1 MATNFKLKRSSVA
14 SKRPGLTN
22 LELGELALNTYDG
35 FLFTERNGLGITT
48 VANITPWYENYGAE
62 SIFYTNRV
70 GIGTTAVPAT
80 NQLLVKGGT
89 ETDRLNVTG
98 VSTVSD
104 EFRLKA
110 DNKSLFI
117 GAGDD
122 LTFFHD
128 GSNSYIKNTTGD
140 LLIMDTFHAY
150 MRGYTSDKSV
160 ALGFNNS
167 YKLRTTNTGITVT
180 GHVEPATDSLY
191 DLGSSSKYWRNLYV
205 DSITGGGGGVVIGD
219 DIITRNLKVTGIS
232 TFVGIITAS
241 ATENIIPFLYSNFSD
256 LPSATSY
263 HGAFAHVH
271 ARGKGYFAHAANW
284 YELVN
289 KELDGTIGVGTEQVR
304 VGVTTV
310 TDFNATGN
318 VTLGDADTD
327 NIVLNGEIN
336 SNVIPNT
343 NVTYDLGSTTKRW
356 KTLYTGSSTKIDS
369 DIVTR
374 NLSVTGLGTF
384 ANDVTFTGA
393 SYNAVWDQSDNAL
406 EFADNAKATFGDSQD
421 LQLYH
426 DGSQSIIQDAGTGQL
441 RISGENTV
449 AITNASG
456 TETYARFLKDSQV
469 ELFYDGTKR
478 FSTSGVGV
486 TVYNQLDTTNINASG
501 IITAVDGNFTGNVSI
516 AGTLTYQ
523 DVTNVDSIGI
533 ATARVG
539 LDVLSGGINAVG
551 IVTADGLDAI
561 GIQSGGVN
569 ITTGII
575 TAINFTGIG
584 NTVTYD
590 SSTKIVSVS
599 VGSAGAGGKFVENNT
614 GIHTLS
620 NVGIGTTNASDKLKV
635 LGDVAFTGA
644 LKVSPLGLSGSNGQF
659 LKSVGTGVTWSSFP
673 TARTVGL
680 QTATANQTSFS
691 FAYNVGFLDVYI
703 NGVKL
708 TTNEFTATNG
718 TSVVLTE
725 GAFVGDQVQF
735 ISFNTTAT
743 GSGGGSGISDIV
755 QDATPQLGG
764 NLDLNSKTINGS
776 GNIDYTG
783 NFKASGIATF
793 TGAIDANGDLDVD
806 GTTSLDHVDIVGFVT
821 VTSTSASDGR
831 IRIQGANQ
839 GQKIHLHRSST
850 SSVSIR
856 YQNNFGSLYAGLGD
870 GFNNDQ
876 RFVIGKNGT
885 LSSDPILQ
893 ASEQYNVI
901 VGTGITLSG
910 SNGNA
915 DFSGIVTAINV
926 SVASS
931 VTANKFYGDGS
942 ALTGISGSGGV
953 TVQDEGST
961 LSTQATTLNFVG
973 SGVVASGTGA
983 TKTITISGGG
993 GGGNAA
999 GFSTAGGNFTVNAGV
1014 TTVIDTFNI
1023 NTNTKLS
1030 EYTVHLE
1037 NVNGNIQ
1044 SQKVLVMN
1052 YGAGLGLT
1060 AYSSEYGIMF
1070 HPNQI
1075 ADIGVL
1081 VTAGICSLTATTKT
1095 GITGIT
1101 TFSLTRQ
1108 DQS

>member
-48 VANITPWYENYGAE
+48 VTNLTPWYENYGAG
-62 SIFYTNRV
+62 SIFYSNKV
-70 GIGTTAVPAT
+70 GIGTTAVPDT

-98 VSTVSD
+98 VTTVSTFNATGAATLNGNITLGD
-104 EFRLKA
+104 A
-110 DNKSLFI
+110 DTDNVVFN
-117 GAGDD
+117 AEV
-122 LTFFHD
+122 
-128 GSNSYIKNTTGD
+128 NSHIIPNT
-140 LLIMDTFHAY
+140 H
-150 MRGYTSDKSV
+150 
-160 ALGFNNS
+160 
-167 YKLRTTNTGITVT
+167 NT
-180 GHVEPATDSLY
+180 Y
-191 DLGSSSKYWRNLYV
+191 DLGSSSKQWRTIYFQNLV
-205 DSITGGGGGVVIGD
+205 SAPGGPGFYGD

-232 TFVGIITAS
+232 TFVGI
-241 ATENIIPFLYSNFSD
+241 ATFNNAIFHDDVTFNGIIDAPAAQHKIAALYNAFSD
-256 LPSATSY
+256 LPNAGTY
-263 HGAFAHVH
+263 HGMFAHVH

-310 TDFNATGN
+310 TTFNATGN
-318 VTLGDADTD
+318 VTLGDANTD
-327 NIVLNGEIN
+327 NVVFNAEVN
-336 SNVIPNT
+336 SNIIPNT
-343 NVTYDLGSTTKRW
+343 NIAYDLGS
-356 KTLYTGSSTKIDS
+356 STKKWGNLFINKITAGGGNTVIDD
-369 DIVTR
+369 DITTR
-374 NLSVTGLGTF
+374 NLSVTGLSTF
-384 ANDVTFTGA
+384 AQLVNIDGGGQANTFK
-393 SYNAVWDQSDNAL
+393 V
-406 EFADNAKATFGDSQD
+406 ED
-421 LQLYH
+421 LTAGRVVL
-426 DGSQSIIQDAGTGQL
+426 AGTGGEL
-441 RISGENTV
+441 EDSGNLTFNGSTLV
-449 AITNASG
+449 VTGDAT
-456 TETYARFLKDSQV
+456 
-469 ELFYDGTKR
+469 
-478 FSTSGVGV
+478 FS
-486 TVYNQLDTTNINASG
+486 
-501 IITAVDGNFTGNVSI
+501 GNVSI
-516 AGTLTYQ
+516 AGTLTKE
-523 DVTNVDSIGI
+523 DVTNIDSIGVV
-533 ATARVG
+533 TAR
-539 LDVLSGGINAVG
+539 SGIQG
-551 IVTADGLDAI
+551 I

-569 ITTGII
+569 ITTGIL
-575 TAINFTGIG
+575 TAINFTGTG

-599 VGSAGAGGKFVENNT
+599 VGGAGAGGKFVENNT

-644 LKVSPLGLSGSNGQF
+644 LKVSPLGLSGSNGNY
-659 LKSVGTGVTWSSFP
+659 LKSVGTGVTWAAFP

-735 ISFNTTAT
+735 ISFNTTVT
-743 GSGGGSGISDIV
+743 GGGGSSGITDVV

-764 NLDLNSKTINGS
+764 NLDLNSKIINGT

-783 NFKASGIATF
+783 NLKISGIATATTF
-793 TGAIDANGDLDVD
+793 VGNLTGNVTGN
-806 GTTSLDHVDIVGFVT
+806 TSGSSGSCTGNSATATEATNVT
-821 VTSTSASDGR
+821 VTANNSTNETVYPVFVDGATGT
-831 IRIQGANQ
+831 QGAETDTGLTYNP
-839 GQKIHLHRSST
+839 ST
-850 SSVSIR
+850 
-856 YQNNFGSLYAGLGD
+856 
-870 GFNNDQ
+870 
-876 RFVIGKNGT
+876 
-885 LSSDPILQ
+885 
-893 ASEQYNVI
+893 
-901 VGTGITLSG
+901 
-910 SNGNA
+910 GNL
-915 DFSGIVTAINV
+915 TA
-926 SVASS
+926 
-931 VTANKFYGDGS
+931 TKFTGDGS
-942 ALTGISGSGGV
+942 SLTGISAGV
-953 TVQDEGST
+953 TVQDEGSA
-961 LSTQATTLNFVG
+961 LSTAGTTLNFVG
-973 SGVVASGTGA
+973 SGVVASGNGA
-983 TKTITISGGG
+983 TKTITIAGGG
-993 GGGNAA
+993 SGNAA

-1052 YGAGLGLT
+1052 YGAGIGQT

-1075 ADIGVL
+1075 ADIGVV
-1081 VTAGICSLTATTKT
+1081 VTAGICSLTATTKS